1 MKIIQKSAE
10 NNAEPIKIEWMLGRM
25 GYYHF
30 IDALHFLIIAD
41 KDHIDKRCWHYPKVS
56 IKPIMKQVRKY
67 LISN

>member
-30 IDALHFLIIAD
+30 IIIAD

-56 IKPIMKQVRKY
+56 IKPIMKHVRKY